1 MSVVLEEVVPW
12 GRTLDEYRLL
22 FDLSDEDI
30 RSRIIGCGDGPASFN
45 AEMCELGFRVTSVDP
60 IYSLT
65 RSDIE
70 KRIAHTYPTII
81 DQCKT
86 SRHNFIWSYFSDPD
100 HLGAHRLAAMNR
112 FLADLELGLRER
124 RYVPESFPVLSFA
137 TGEFDLALC
146 SHLLFLYSDQL
157 SLEFHL
163 DAVRE
168 MCRVAGEA
176 RIFPLLDLNCEVSRH
191 IDPVVSQLCDEGYA
205 VELRPVSYEFQRG
218 GNQMMK
224 VVRR

>member
-22 FDLSDEDI
+22 FDLSDDDI

-45 AEMCELGFRVTSVDP
+45 AEMREIGYRVTSVDP
-60 IYSLT
+60 IYSL
-65 RSDIE
+65 SKGDIE
-70 KRIAHTYPTII
+70 KRIARTYPAII

-86 SRHNFIWSYFSDPD
+86 SSHNFIWSYFSNPD
-100 HLGAHRLAAMNR
+100 DLGRHRLAAMNR

-124 RYVPESFPVLSFA
+124 RYFAESFPALSFA

-163 DAVRE
+163 DSARE
-168 MCRVAGEA
+168 MCRVASEA
-176 RIFPLLDLNCEVSRH
+176 RIFPLLDLNCRLSRH
-191 IDPVVSQLCDEGYA
+191 VDPVVSQLRAEGYE
-205 VELRPVSYEFQRG
+205 VDLQQVPYEFQRG
-218 GNQMMK
+218 GNHMMK
-224 VVRR
+224 IARH

>member
-22 FDLSDEDI
+22 FDLSDDDI

-45 AEMCELGFRVTSVDP
+45 AEMSELGYRVTSFDP
-60 IYSLT
+60 IYSLSKT
-65 RSDIE
+65 DIE
-70 KRIAHTYPTII
+70 GRIAQTYPAII

-86 SRHNFIWSYFSDPD
+86 SLHNFVWSYFSDPD
-100 HLGAHRLAAMNR
+100 DLGRHRLAAMNR
-112 FLADLELGLRER
+112 FLADFETGLSER
-124 RYVPESFPVLSFA
+124 RYVAESFPALSFA

-157 SLEFHL
+157 SLEFHV
-163 DAVRE
+163 AAIRE
-168 MCRVAGEA
+168 MCRVAHEA
-176 RIFPLLDLNCEVSRH
+176 RIFPLLDLNCRVSRH
-191 IDPVVSQLCDEGYA
+191 VDPVVSQLRSEGYE
-205 VELRPVSYEFQRG
+205 VELESVPYEFQRG

-224 VVRR
+224 IVGR